1 MSSFGKLQLA
11 LILLKFKTSFARLF
25 FFFRA
30 GAQDGI
36 VIKVARTTCKLK
48 IFYIFSI
55 MLQKLGRKATLDG
68 IIANA
73 KIKMC
78 AK

>member
-11 LILLKFKTSFARLF
+11 LILLKFKTSFARL